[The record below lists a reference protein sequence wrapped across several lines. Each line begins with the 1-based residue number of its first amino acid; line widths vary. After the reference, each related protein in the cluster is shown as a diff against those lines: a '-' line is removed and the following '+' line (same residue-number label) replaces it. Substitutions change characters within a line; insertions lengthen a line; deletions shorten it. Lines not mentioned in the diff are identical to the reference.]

1 MPDGDC
7 SICAERCCFLRSAPH
22 RYRRRRH
29 GRSLGKR
36 DRQALTASKSSS
48 FRFSWAGFAC
58 AGQRSGLY
66 GSALGLAIYSASSV
80 VVLGVLV
87 WLNARKMNIEYAQ
100 RSAAQH
106 DFLTGLPN
114 RMLLNDRVNQ
124 AIIFAPAPRQ
134 EICSPIFG
142 FGRLQTYQRFSGTS
156 DRRQTPSIHRG
167 TAGEVRARHGH
178 GQPPGRR

>member
-1 MPDGDC
+1 MARRLLPAIFFIPLLLGWLC
-7 SICAERCCFLRSAPH
+7 LR
-22 RYRRRRH
+22 
-29 GRSLGKR
+29 
-36 DRQALTASKSSS
+36 
-48 FRFSWAGFAC
+48 
-58 AGQRSGLY
+58 GQRSGLY

-124 AIIFAPAPRQ
+124 AIIFAA
-134 EICSPIFG
+134 
-142 FGRLQTYQRFSGTS
+142 RLDKKVAVLFL
-156 DRRQTPSIHRG
+156 DLRRL
-167 TAGEVRARHGH
+167 
-178 GQPPGRR
+178 